1 MIQVRQPYQ
10 LSKEAIIMNNDNN
23 SLAHTKW
30 NCKYHIVF
38 APKYR
43 RQEIYGKIRAEI
55 GKILRLLCQR
65 KDIEI
70 IEAECCKDHIHMLVR
85 IPPKYS
91 VSQIV
96 GYLKG
101 KSSLMIFDKFA
112 NLKYKYGNRH
122 FWCRGYYVD
131 TVGKNTKKIK
141 EYIRTQLQ
149 EDIVSDQISMKEY
162 IDPFTGK
169 KK

>member
-1 MIQVRQPYQ
+1 MQ
-10 LSKEAIIMNNDNN
+10 DTN

-30 NCKYHIVF
+30 ECKYHIVF

-43 RQEIYGKIRAEI
+43 RKAIYGKYKVEI
-55 GKILRLLCQR
+55 GKILRLLCAR
-65 KDIEI
+65 KGIEI
-70 IEAECCKDHIHMLVR
+70 IEAECCPDHIHMLVA

-122 FWCRGYYVD
+122 FWCRGYYVT
-131 TVGKNTKKIK
+131 TVGKNQKKIA

-149 EDIVSDQISMKEY
+149 EDIADDQISMKEY
-162 IDPFTGK
+162 LDPFTGEK
-169 KK
+169 VK

>member
-1 MIQVRQPYQ
+1 MIR
-10 LSKEAIIMNNDNN
+10 I
-23 SLAHTKW
+23 
-30 NCKYHIVF
+30 
-38 APKYR
+38 
-43 RQEIYGKIRAEI
+43 
-55 GKILRLLCQR
+55 LCQR
-65 KDIEI
+65 KGINI
-70 IEAECCKDHIHMLVR
+70 VEAELCPDHIHMLVE

-112 NLKYKYGNRH
+112 NLKYRYGNRH

-131 TVGKNTKKIK
+131 TVWKNEKKIA

-149 EDIVSDQISMKEY
+149 DDIVDDQMTLKEY
-162 IDPFTGK
+162 IDPFTGIK
-169 KK
+169 GK